1 MSDETVA
8 LAGPAGSAGTM
19 LRQAREAAGLPLE
32 TLSATIKVAQRK
44 LESLEADR
52 YDELPDAVFTRA
64 LALAVCRA
72 LKIDATPV
80 LALLPAA
87 KEAQG
92 LEHVT
97 QGLNQ
102 PFDERGH
109 TVGRML
115 GDGGSSLLRPAVLAP
130 LCLVG
135 GALALYWWPHAPQ
148 VETEKHATEVVASA
162 PPTVEMAASVG
173 ALPSAAEQDV
183 AVNMPPPHASEPP
196 EVSPNAGEFPQ
207 VASSVSPASA
217 VAMGATVASRGTPVA
232 AAPAVKASSPA
243 SPTSAA
249 SATVA
254 RVVAPLVVAASAAA
268 SSTMPTGGDAVAL
281 KAREDSWVEMR
292 DAKGHVLLSRLVRA
306 GEALNLSGVAPI
318 QVKIGNARGTD
329 LQFRGRTIDL
339 SGPAARDNVARMEL
353 K

>member
-1 MSDETVA
+1 MSDEIVA
-8 LAGPAGSAGTM
+8 PAGPAGSAGAM

-64 LALAVCRA
+64 LALAICRA

-80 LALLPAA
+80 LALLPPA
-87 KEAQG
+87 KEARG

-109 TVGRML
+109 AVGRML

-135 GALALYWWPHAPQ
+135 GALALYFWPHTPQ
-148 VETEKHATEVVASA
+148 GETEKHATEVVASA
-162 PPTVEMAASVG
+162 PSAAEVPASVG
-173 ALPSAAEQDV
+173 ALPSAEQDV
-183 AVNMPPPHASEPP
+183 VANMPPPHASEPP
-196 EVSPNAGEFPQ
+196 DVSPNAGEFPQ
-207 VASSVSPASA
+207 SASGVGPAGA
-217 VAMGATVASRGTPVA
+217 VAIGAVAASRGTPVA
-232 AAPAVKASSPA
+232 AAPVVKAAAPA
-243 SPTSAA
+243 SSAA

-254 RVVAPLVVAASAAA
+254 RVVAPPAVSASAAA
-268 SSTMPTGGDAVAL
+268 SSALPTGGDAVAL
-281 KAREDSWVEMR
+281 KAREDSWIEVR

-306 GEALNLSGVAPI
+306 GEALDLSGVAPM

-329 LQFRGRTIDL
+329 LQFRGRPVDL
-339 SGPAARDNVARMEL
+339 SGAAARDNVARMEL